1 MAMLT
6 IRNIDESLK
15 SKLKIMAAQ
24 QGVSMEEQTRRILR
38 EAVLV
43 KPKNNKGLG
52 SRIHKRF
59 AKIEGVDLEL
69 PARQATRQ
77 APDFSDL

>member
-15 SKLKIMAAQ
+15 VKLKIMAAQ
-24 QGVSMEEQTRRILR
+24 QGLSMEEQTRRILR
-38 EAVLV
+38 DAVLI
-43 KPKNNKGLG
+43 KPKGKKGLG
-52 SRIHKRF
+52 SRIHQRF
-59 AKIEGVDLEL
+59 TELDGVDLEL
-69 PARQATRQ
+69 PARTASRQ